1 MIAAVPRE
9 SFPGEQR
16 VALVPKDVAALSKAG
31 LEVVIESGAG
41 VAALHQDGEYEAQ
54 GARVETDRKRL
65 LSAADLVLTVRGPG
79 SHREFPQAD
88 LDALKPAAAV
98 AGFLDPLDEPLMMKT
113 LAERGLTL
121 LSMELMPRISRA
133 QSMDALSSMATISG
147 YKAVLLAANAAPRMF
162 PMLMTAAGTVTAA
175 RVFVLGAGVAGL
187 QAIATA
193 RRLGALVDGYDVR
206 PAVKEQVESLGARF
220 VVLDVKTDQAEAAG
234 GYAKAQSAEFYQR
247 QQELLGEHLRG
258 MDVII
263 TTAAVP
269 GKKAPVLITGEMVA
283 GLRRGTVIV
292 DLAAER
298 GGNCAWTKPGE
309 TVHHGGVLI
318 LGPVNLP
325 SELPA
330 HASQLYSR
338 NLTTFLVHLV
348 KDGALRLE
356 DADEI
361 VSGTLVTRGGKV
373 VHPMVAQAL
382 QDSAA

>member
-9 SFPGEQR
+9 SFPGEKR
-16 VALVPKDVAALSKAG
+16 VALVPKDVAALTKAG
-31 LEVVIESGAG
+31 LQLVIESGAG
-41 VAALHQDGEYEAQ
+41 TAALHEDGEYEAQ
-54 GARVETDRKRL
+54 GGRVEADRQRL
-65 LSAADLVLTVRGPG
+65 FASADLVLTVRGPG
-79 SHREFPQAD
+79 SHREFPAAD
-88 LDALKPAAAV
+88 LDALKPGAAV
-98 AGFLDPLDEPLMMKT
+98 VGFLDPLDEPVMMKA

-121 LSMELMPRISRA
+121 FSMELMPRITRA

-193 RRLGALVDGYDVR
+193 RRLGGIVDGYDVR

-220 VVLDVKTDQAEAAG
+220 VVLDVKTDEAETAG
-234 GYAKAQSAEFYQR
+234 GYAKEQSAEFYRR
-247 QQELLGEHLRG
+247 QQQLLGEHLRS

-269 GKKAPVLITGEMVA
+269 GKKAPVLITEEIVA
-283 GLRRGTVIV
+283 ALRPGTVIV

-298 GGNCAWTKPGE
+298 GGNCALTQPGQ
-309 TVHHGGVLI
+309 TVDHGGVAI

-325 SELPA
+325 AELPA
-330 HASQLYSR
+330 HASQLYSK
-338 NLTTFLVHLV
+338 NLSTFLSHLV
-348 KDGALRLE
+348 KDGVLRS
-356 DADEI
+356 DQDEI
-361 VSGTLVTRGGKV
+361 VSGTLVARGGKV
-373 VHPMVAQAL
+373 VHPMVAQIL
-382 QDSAA
+382 EKK